1 MALCEAEKTFVL
13 HGVEENFRIDG
24 REREDYR
31 PMELETNIVA
41 HAFGSARLRL
51 ANTDVLVAV
60 KLEVDAPF
68 PEKPRE
74 GKLEFFVDCSANAT
88 PDFEGRGGEDLAV
101 EISNCLASAYKSP
114 QVFDLTKLCILKGHK
129 CWKIFVDILLLE
141 CGGNLYDAVSIAVK
155 TALWD
160 TRIPLVRSVTVD
172 GSNIDMDVS
181 DELHDCQKLDVSG
194 APIMVTVCKI
204 GEQCIV
210 DPNVAE
216 EQCSVGAVVIAVSRD
231 KFSTVL
237 QTGSGSLHPQ
247 TLLESLQMG
256 QKVSHRISEA
266 LSEAL
271 EEVKKSANQDV
282 GFLR

>member
-256 QKVSHRISEA
+256 QKVAHRLSEA
-266 LSEAL
+266 LSETL

>member
-1 MALCEAEKTFVL
+1 MALCDAEKTFVL

-181 DELHDCQKLDVSG
+181 DELHDCQKLDVSA

-247 TLLESLQMG
+247 TLLESLHMG
-256 QKVSHRISEA
+256 QKVAHRLSEA
-266 LSEAL
+266 LSETL

>member
-1 MALCEAEKTFVL
+1 LKL
-13 HGVEENFRIDG
+13 QENFRIDG

-256 QKVSHRISEA
+256 QKVAHRLSEA